1 MPLHSYWQDKYG
13 NEIILIREPTYWMPL
28 NKNISDSR
36 FINSEGLTVT
46 KTEVKARSHTHKYS
60 HRCPDIV
67 IEVKQLNGEFKLAV
81 LDAKYTTELIA
92 SEKRLPECTMKYVHG
107 IHQKGT
113 GKTVVDSM
121 TILFPDQS
129 SPFNSFHVKEHDLF
143 SLNPITPSLQC
154 LGVELSDTPKD
165 NLTLTLSKLLKSLLP
180 LNGQSLNTSLEIEKE
195 F

>member
-1 MPLHSYWQDKYG
+1 MPLH
-13 NEIILIREPTYWMPL
+13 
-28 NKNISDSR
+28 
-36 FINSEGLTVT
+36 
-46 KTEVKARSHTHKYS
+46 
-60 HRCPDIV
+60 

-129 SPFNSFHVKEHDLF
+129 SSFNSFHVKEHDLL

-165 NLTLTLSKLLKSLLP
+165 NLTLILSKLLKSLLP
-180 LNGQSLNTSLEIEKE
+180 LNEQSLNTSLEIEKE